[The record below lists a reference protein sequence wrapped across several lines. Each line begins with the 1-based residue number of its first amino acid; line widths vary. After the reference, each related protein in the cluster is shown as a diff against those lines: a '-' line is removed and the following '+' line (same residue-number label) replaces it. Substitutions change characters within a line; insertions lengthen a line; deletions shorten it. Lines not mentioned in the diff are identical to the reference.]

1 MPPGWTGKLTPRNPK
16 GLPLAL
22 AVAPISSPGL
32 ESEVLGGFAPKPAFI
47 QFSHPGSD
55 PLPCTR
61 GGEGNTE
68 RVTCMGQ
75 LVQSRRPNR
84 ERRRVSH
91 LKCREE
97 RGDFVCQSFSPLN
110 SIESYRTQRALPF
123 KELQTCLFRA
133 SEGPPLSCK

>member
-1 MPPGWTGKLTPRNPK
+1 MFLGIEPTPFLYFKVWCLQGWTGKLIPRNPK

-22 AVAPISSPGL
+22 AVAPTSSPGL
-32 ESEVLGGFAPKPAFI
+32 EPEVLGGLAPKPAFI

-55 PLPCTR
+55 PLPCTHD
-61 GGEGNTE
+61 GEGSTE

-75 LVQSRRPNR
+75 LVQSRRPDR

-97 RGDFVCQSFSPLN
+97 GDFVCQSFSPLKFN
-110 SIESYRTQRALPF
+110 RI
-123 KELQTCLFRA
+123 LQNR
-133 SEGPPLSCK
+133 EGVAF